1 MSQTQ
6 KTWDHWKQLAAR
18 YQTKRPRRML
28 ALDGGGIRGLM
39 TAQVLVRLE
48 ELLAKHYE
56 KQAQIKPGSFRLCQ
70 FFDYVAGTSTGAI
83 IAAAIARGL
92 SAKEILD
99 FYREFGTAA
108 FTKRPWYDRW
118 KSLYGDGPL
127 ASKLKEVYSTKATLE
142 PQHLK
147 TLLLVVTRNAT
158 SDSAWPI
165 TSNPDAKYN
174 AAIRPDCNLKIP
186 LWQLVRASTA
196 APVYFPP
203 EVIQWDRDD
212 PNKSF
217 VFVDGGTTAYN
228 NPAFCL
234 ARMATEPA
242 YQLNWDRGESNLL
255 IVSLGTGLAPSLGNA
270 AEDPE
275 SNLAA
280 NAVNALSA
288 LSSQASFDQ
297 DINCRTVGRC
307 TFGHQLDREVLDLV
321 PRQEPSDPNSGVVP
335 LKQDLGRAFLYARY
349 NAELTQAGLTALNL
363 PRIDPHF
370 VSKLDSV
377 DAMPELEAIGI
388 EVGKQIQLEHFG
400 KFIDGSLFLEN

>member
-1 MSQTQ
+1 MTQTQ
-6 KTWDHWKQLAAR
+6 KDWAHWDHLAAR
-18 YQTKRPRRML
+18 YQGKRPRRML

-39 TAQVLVRLE
+39 TATVLVHLE
-48 ELLAKHYE
+48 KLLAEHYE
-56 KQAQIKPGSFRLCQ
+56 KQAGIKPGSFRLCQ

-92 SAKEILD
+92 SAQQILE
-99 FYREFGTAA
+99 FYRDFGRTA
-108 FTKRPWYDRW
+108 FTKRQWYNRW

-127 ASKLKEVYSTKATLE
+127 AAKLKEVYSEQATLE

-158 SDSAWPI
+158 TDSAWPI

-174 AAIRPDCNLKIP
+174 AATRPDCNHKIR

-203 EVIQWDRDD
+203 EVIQWDPVDA
-212 PNKSF
+212 NKSF

-234 ARMATEPA
+234 ARMAMEPA
-242 YQLNWDRGESNLL
+242 YKLNWDRGESNLL
-255 IVSLGTGLAPSLGNA
+255 VVSLGTGLAPTLGNA
-270 AEDPE
+270 ADDPE

-307 TFGHQLDREVLDLV
+307 TFGHPLDREVWDLV
-321 PRQEPSDPNSGVVP
+321 PREDPGNVNSNVIP
-335 LKQDLGRAFLYARY
+335 LTKDLGRAFLYARY
-349 NAELTQAGLTALNL
+349 NAILAGQELAALGL
-363 PRIDPHF
+363 PKVDPKA
-370 VSKLDSV
+370 VSKLDSI
-377 DAMPELEAIGI
+377 DAMDQLEQIGT

-400 KFIDGSLFLEN
+400 SFVNEPLS